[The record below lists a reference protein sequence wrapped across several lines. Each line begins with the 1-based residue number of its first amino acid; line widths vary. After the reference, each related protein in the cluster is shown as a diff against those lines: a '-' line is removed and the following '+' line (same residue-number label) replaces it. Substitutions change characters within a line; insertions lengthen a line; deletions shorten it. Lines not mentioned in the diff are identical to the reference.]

1 MKVWMRNI
9 LMTALLVTPA
19 YGQTAVPG
27 PAAPTGPANSGLGV
41 AADAA
46 PAVQEGEAG
55 MDFPIVRT
63 IGGMGLVIVLMAAA
77 FFAARKFAPRYFN
90 KPASE
95 KSVKLIETL
104 SMGDKRSIVLIEV
117 ANNRFLVG
125 STPQQINLL
134 AALPEALSVS
144 SEPDEASAALKTA
157 IKKESRIPFR
167 NLFEIE
173 KKRPSQLAGNPLPAD
188 LRAKMRQL
196 RETLE
201 RP

>member
-1 MKVWMRNI
+1 MKVI
-9 LMTALLVTPA
+9 LLSLMILALFLVPA
-19 YGQTAVPG
+19 YGQLTYIT
-27 PAAPTGPANSGLGV
+27 PTDQVQADSAGDVQEAEMRFPVARAIGGLGLV
-41 AADAA
+41 
-46 PAVQEGEAG
+46 VCV
-55 MDFPIVRT
+55 M
-63 IGGMGLVIVLMAAA
+63 IGAY
-77 FFAARKFAPRYFN
+77 FAARKFAPRYFN